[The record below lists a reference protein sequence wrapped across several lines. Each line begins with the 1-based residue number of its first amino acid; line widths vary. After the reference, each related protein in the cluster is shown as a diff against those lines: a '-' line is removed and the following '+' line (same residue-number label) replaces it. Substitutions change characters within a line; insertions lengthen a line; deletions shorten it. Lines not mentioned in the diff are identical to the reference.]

1 MVHVAI
7 VSYFC
12 PPQPAVASH
21 RVLRLTRALRAAGHR
36 VDWIT
41 LDRARLPA
49 EDPTMAAL
57 VPDDVEVV
65 GLGGPTLWS
74 KPAARN
80 LAEKAARTLV
90 YHLPRVAALP
100 DAHLEWTWR
109 LRRRLPGIVRRRGI
123 EAVLLCCGPHGQ
135 ILSVP
140 ALRRARTGAAILVDY
155 RDLLSGNPWT
165 APASPRVRKRLLEKE
180 RRILSQVDA
189 LFVNTERARE
199 RFLDTVGAVDGL
211 RLAVMRNAADY
222 ALAEEILA
230 GRAEIPRSGP
240 ARLGFFGTLFP
251 RRRLA
256 PLLDAMARLE
266 AADLQRLRVE
276 CYTDDR
282 DSPGLLRED
291 CDAAGPAV
299 AARVHRAGLLPFGE
313 AIAAMRA
320 CHAQILVN
328 GPGDADNVFVP
339 GKLYDYLM
347 ARRPVLFV
355 GREGDAWRI
364 VARTSGEDWCFRYG
378 EADRLARRLREI
390 AARRPPDLPPDPDST
405 PEKAFAPLLE
415 MLAELPAAGPRG
427 R

>member
-1 MVHVAI
+1 MVQVAI

-21 RVLRLTRALRAAGHR
+21 RVLRLTRALRAAGHG
-36 VDWIT
+36 VHWVT
-41 LDRARLPA
+41 LDPARLPA
-49 EDPTMAAL
+49 KDPTMAAL
-57 VPDDVEVV
+57 VPGDVEVV

-74 KPAARN
+74 RPAARN
-80 LAEKAARTLV
+80 LAEKAARTLA

-100 DAHLEWTWR
+100 DPHVEWMLR
-109 LRRRLPGIVRRRGI
+109 LRRRLPEVVRRAGI

-135 ILSVP
+135 ILSIP
-140 ALRRARTGAAILVDY
+140 ALRRACPEVAILVDY

-165 APASPRVRKRLLEKE
+165 APANPRVARRLLAKE
-180 RRILSQVDA
+180 RRILSQADA
-189 LFVNTERARE
+189 LFVNTQRARE
-199 RFLDTVGAVDGL
+199 RFLDTVGAIDGL
-211 RLAVMRNAADY
+211 RVAVMRNAADY
-222 ALAEEILA
+222 DLAEEVLA
-230 GRAEIPRSGP
+230 GRDEVPAAGP

-256 PLLDAMARLE
+256 PLLEAMGRLE
-266 AADLQRLRVE
+266 AADLERLRVE

-282 DSPGLLRED
+282 DSPRLLEED
-291 CDAAGPAV
+291 RAAAGEAV
-299 AARVHRAGLLPFGE
+299 AGRVRRAGLLPFGE

-320 CHAQILVN
+320 CHAQVLIN
-328 GPGDADNVFVP
+328 GPEDADNVFVP

-355 GREGDAWRI
+355 GGEGDAWRI

-378 EADRLARRLREI
+378 ETERLAERLREI
-390 AARRPPDLPPDPDST
+390 ATHRPPDLDPDPESA
-405 PEKAFAPLLE
+405 PARAFAPLLE
-415 MLAELPAAGPRG
+415 MLAELPAAGRSG